1 MHRMPCHPGLPATG
15 RHRHRPQPAWAQ
27 HHAVAHSWMERFY
40 ATIAD
45 QWDFETRPRSA
56 APRADASPVPL
67 AHGGNPRRMPPHIA
81 QRTPAACHAQR
92 HARHKGTR
100 RIHLRH
106 AFPCSPPMIE
116 TLRRVRDAAIDGI
129 MLRPCTLTVAD
140 DSRRA
145 TAPGQQGFPGVHL
158 QHAFPHPP
166 PLIDTLRHRRDAAAD
181 SATSRL
187 GHRPATDDCRRG
199 AASRQ
204 GRFPRHSSAAG
215 VSSPA
220 TAERDS
226 ETPPRRGGDHAS
238 HRGTPSTGHTRH
250 AFPAQPPVSGILRH
264 IRDTPPPPSVCA
276 SQPARHHP
284 IAQCHETPPRRCRP

>member
-15 RHRHRPQPAWAQ
+15 RHRHRPQPAWAH
-27 HHAVAHSWMERFY
+27 HHAIALSWMERFCT
-40 ATIAD
+40 TIAD
-45 QWDFETRPRSA
+45 QRDFETRPRSA

-158 QHAFPHPP
+158 RHAFSTPATADRHSETPPRRSRGQRYVSARTPPRYGRLPTRCRVKGGFPGIHPQQAFPRPP
-166 PLIDTLRHRRDAAAD
+166 PLSETLRHRRDVAVTTHLIAA
-181 SATSRL
+181 
-187 GHRPATDDCRRG
+187 RRAQVIHG
-199 AASRQ
+199 TL
-204 GRFPRHSSAAG
+204 FLP
-215 VSSPA
+215 
-220 TAERDS
+220 
-226 ETPPRRGGDHAS
+226 S
-238 HRGTPSTGHTRH
+238 HR
-250 AFPAQPPVSGILRH
+250 
-264 IRDTPPPPSVCA
+264 
-276 SQPARHHP
+276 
-284 IAQCHETPPRRCRP
+284 